1 MKRLILLMVL
11 MQACIF
17 ADDEVPQPA
26 IPSVEYEGHVVDLN
40 EVKLLANATITF
52 KIDARDVQVEGAL
65 SQYNNKTLTLQTS
78 TTPVIIEADDAKWT
92 IDVAQNAQRQVKHH
106 CGSKSIYETGKSIE
120 LGLSLAEGNV
130 EVLGPIETP
139 SVEGSNLN
147 VELVASRRGRR
158 LIFAPFLEP
167 ENGNIIIDAKLL
179 SLEVVQRA
187 KIERIEA
194 TKLDGDSYAVR
205 FIERGAAFCHTPKD
219 LELEGCELVSKPN
232 AKQPTHT
239 FKKTKSTCLLTV
251 NGDVIGS
258 F

>member
-11 MQACIF
+11 MPACIF
-17 ADDEVPQPA
+17 ADDEPQPV
-26 IPSVEYEGHVVDLN
+26 IPNVEYEGHVVDLN

-52 KIDARDVQVEGAL
+52 KIDASAVQVEGAL

-78 TTPVIIEADDAKWT
+78 TAPVTIEAEDATWT

-120 LGLSLAEGNV
+120 LGLSLTEGNV

-139 SVEGSNLN
+139 SVEGSNLS
-147 VELVASRRGRR
+147 VSPVASRRGRQ
-158 LIFAPFLEP
+158 LMLASFLNP
-167 ENGNIIIDAKLL
+167 ENGSLIIGETDVIL
-179 SLEVVQRA
+179 LEVVQRA
-187 KIERIEA
+187 RIERVEV
-194 TKLDGDSYAVR
+194 TKLDGDLYAVR

-239 FKKTKSTCLLTV
+239 FKKTKSTCQLTI